1 MIVLLISMT
10 LSFTS
15 CNKNLDQAL
24 FGTWSVTHVEGV
36 LHSNGVPFFTVED
49 ANPTG
54 YVKFEKSGT
63 GEQNYSFTLSGT
75 VYTQQDNFTW
85 EADEDEIVI
94 VRSGESDLIWDRITD
109 TETKQ
114 VATYRIIVD
123 ATSYWNY
130 TLTLEK

>member
-1 MIVLLISMT
+1 MFLISMA
-10 LSFTS
+10 LSFNS
-15 CNKNLDQAL
+15 CNKNLDKVL

-49 ANPTG
+49 TDPTG